1 MMASDSSETRILQS
15 GRGRQDAPQTT
26 TAEGADFRGADLDS
40 CLMYGAETQNTRFDD
55 ALLSEKS
62 DIPGRK
68 VFGTT
73 RVLA

>member
-1 MMASDSSETRILQS
+1 MRKDLRFPLRSFEF
-15 GRGRQDAPQTT
+15 GRCGKSN
-26 TAEGADFRGADLDS
+26 S
-40 CLMYGAETQNTRFDD
+40 CLMYGAETQNTRFDA